1 MNRSRHPDPE
11 SRRREGDL
19 TPLREIRPGPLGPRL
34 ARWWAARAAWA
45 DVIGVELAR
54 RLVFLRAEGETW
66 IIAVSSASW
75 AAELGRLEGKLL
87 NRLATRPEIG
97 AVRHLRGVV
106 RSEPRAG
113 TAPDARREATRL
125 EPQGDARERL
135 EELARRLLAARSGE
149 SS

>member
-1 MNRSRHPDPE
+1 MNRSRHNDPAP
-11 SRRREGDL
+11 RRRERDL

-34 ARWWAARAAWA
+34 ARWWAARTAWA

-54 RLVFLRAEGETW
+54 RLVLLRAEGEIW

-75 AAELGRLEGKLL
+75 AAELGRLEGELL
-87 NRLATRPEIG
+87 DRLATRPEIG

-106 RSEPRAG
+106 QNEPRAG
-113 TAPDARREATRL
+113 AAPGPRRQATRP
-125 EPQGDARERL
+125 EPEGDARKRL